1 MAPQRILFWE
11 FTESSQSRHQT
22 ATILHYI
29 VPKNAGGNKMRKL
42 FQQLILGGFCL
53 AIGVGAAFAENIVI
67 KGSTTVLPVAQVAL
81 EAYMKAN
88 PGAKISLSGGGSGE
102 GIKALID
109 GSTNIANSSREIKSA
124 EAALAKSKG
133 VEPKEIAVAIDAIVP
148 IVNPKNR
155 VKNLT
160 IDQLSQIYQGK
171 ITNWKEVGG
180 DDLQIVVISRDSSS
194 GTFEAWA
201 EMVLNK
207 AKVTPKAQLQA
218 SNGAI
223 VQAISKNKYAIGY
236 IGFGYINKTVK
247 PLTVNG
253 VAASAK
259 TALSKEFP
267 VSRFL
272 YMYTNGEPRGETAK
286 FIKFILSSE
295 GQKLVAKEGF
305 VPLPAD
311 KKGKK

>member
-1 MAPQRILFWE
+1 
-11 FTESSQSRHQT
+11 
-22 ATILHYI
+22 
-29 VPKNAGGNKMRKL
+29 G
-42 FQQLILGGFCL
+42 
-53 AIGVGAAFAENIVI
+53 
-67 KGSTTVLPVAQVAL
+67 
-81 EAYMKAN
+81 
-88 PGAKISLSGGGSGE
+88 
-102 GIKALID
+102 
-109 GSTNIANSSREIKSA
+109 
-124 EAALAKSKG
+124 
-133 VEPKEIAVAIDAIVP
+133 
-148 IVNPKNR
+148 
-155 VKNLT
+155 
-160 IDQLSQIYQGK
+160 
-171 ITNWKEVGG
+171 
-180 DDLQIVVISRDSSS
+180 
-194 GTFEAWA
+194 

-207 AKVTPKAQLQA
+207 AKVTPKAQMQA

-236 IGFGYINKTVK
+236 IGFGYINKAVK

-259 TALSKEFP
+259 TALSKEYP

-272 YMYTNGEPRGETAK
+272 YMFTNGEPKGETAK

>member
-1 MAPQRILFWE
+1 
-11 FTESSQSRHQT
+11 
-22 ATILHYI
+22 
-29 VPKNAGGNKMRKL
+29 MRKL

-53 AIGVGAAFAENIVI
+53 AIGAGTAFAENIVI
-67 KGSTTVLPVAQVAL
+67 KGSTTVLPVAQAAL

-109 GSTNIANSSREIKSA
+109 GSTDIANSSREIKSA
-124 EAALAKSKG
+124 EVALAKSKG
-133 VEPKEIAVAIDAIVP
+133 VQPKEIAVAIDAIVP

-155 VKNLT
+155 VKDLT

-171 ITNWKEVGG
+171 ITNWREVGG

-194 GTFEAWA
+194 GTFEAWG

-223 VQAISKNKYAIGY
+223 VQAISKNRYAIGY
-236 IGFGYINKTVK
+236 IGFGYINKAVK

-253 VAASAK
+253 VAASVK

-267 VSRFL
+267 VSRHL
-272 YMYTNGEPRGETAK
+272 YMYTNGEPKGETAK
-286 FIKFILSSE
+286 FIRFILSPE

-305 VPLPAD
+305 VPLPVD